1 MPESPNSLALHED
14 IDSLC
19 KSISSLSLSAPT
31 VSNFYYS
38 QNMPTRSG
46 VEYQGSGEND
56 HGGDSV
62 STSQPIPRRPD
73 ELAQLAG
80 RSISP
85 RIESAPP
92 ETTMIEDE
100 QSVDAV
106 MVTDPDQPTSSPTSS
121 APGQF
126 SNLKNLV
133 ISPIENKNAQSAN
146 QYTKSDRSSSPVSKM
161 SKKDAKKLINQLK
174 ADLEKDRKKLRALT
188 EELLSSSES
197 SDHEE
202 SDDSEKEQKRKQKKK
217 KTKKVKDSRKNKPN
231 TASASLPRGS
241 KLFKNINEIISE
253 SSDSSSSS
261 EESEDEYYKK
271 KSKKYS
277 KKDGKKAIK
286 KKDERKKN
294 PYDSDGSLI
303 SLISYPSSIETGDSK
318 ETKQDKC
325 EKKKKFFS
333 KKMVIELEN

>member
-1 MPESPNSLALHED
+1 MPESPNGLALHED
-14 IDSLC
+14 INSLC
-19 KSISSLSLSAPT
+19 DSISSLSLSAPT

-46 VEYQGSGEND
+46 ADYQGSGEND
-56 HGGDSV
+56 RGGDSV

-100 QSVDAV
+100 QSVDAI

-174 ADLEKDRKKLRALT
+174 A
-188 EELLSSSES
+188 
-197 SDHEE
+197 
-202 SDDSEKEQKRKQKKK
+202 
-217 KTKKVKDSRKNKPN
+217 
-231 TASASLPRGS
+231 
-241 KLFKNINEIISE
+241 I
-253 SSDSSSSS
+253 
-261 EESEDEYYKK
+261 
-271 KSKKYS
+271 
-277 KKDGKKAIK
+277 
-286 KKDERKKN
+286 
-294 PYDSDGSLI
+294 
-303 SLISYPSSIETGDSK
+303 
-318 ETKQDKC
+318 
-325 EKKKKFFS
+325 
-333 KKMVIELEN
+333 

>member
-1 MPESPNSLALHED
+1 M
-14 IDSLC
+14 I
-19 KSISSLSLSAPT
+19 IS
-31 VSNFYYS
+31 
-38 QNMPTRSG
+38 
-46 VEYQGSGEND
+46 EN
-56 HGGDSV
+56 
-62 STSQPIPRRPD
+62 
-73 ELAQLAG
+73 
-80 RSISP
+80 
-85 RIESAPP
+85 
-92 ETTMIEDE
+92 
-100 QSVDAV
+100 
-106 MVTDPDQPTSSPTSS
+106 
-121 APGQF
+121 
-126 SNLKNLV
+126 
-133 ISPIENKNAQSAN
+133 ENKNAQSAN

-197 SDHEE
+197 SDPEE

-277 KKDGKKAIK
+277 KKEGKKAIK
-286 KKDERKKN
+286 KKYE
-294 PYDSDGSLI
+294 
-303 SLISYPSSIETGDSK
+303 
-318 ETKQDKC
+318 
-325 EKKKKFFS
+325 
-333 KKMVIELEN
+333 